1 MTGVATRHAG
11 DAQIAQTLDRGLQI
25 LELLASS
32 AEELSTTEIAAAVD
46 VHRTVAH
53 RLLVTLERRDLVDRS
68 RTGRYRLSAGVLR
81 LGAGVRDNL
90 REVSLPFLAELNE
103 ATDETVHLA
112 VLRGADVQFLE
123 SIESSR
129 QLRVVSRVG
138 RSMPAHATS
147 VGKAILA
154 ALSADDLHS
163 VLAATA
169 LEPVGP
175 ATVTDLGA
183 LQRELTAIR
192 RRGYA
197 VSKQESEAG
206 VGSVGVSV
214 VDRRG
219 HVRAAISVAAPLSR
233 LSDYE
238 IKRMAKWAQ
247 LTAKQI
253 GANV

>member
-1 MTGVATRHAG
+1 MTGIAARQASEG
-11 DAQIAQTLDRGLQI
+11 QIAQTLDRGLQI
-25 LELLASS
+25 LELLAS
-32 AEELSTTEIAAAVD
+32 AGDELSTTEIAAAVD

-68 RTGRYRLSAGVLR
+68 RAGRYRLSGGVLR
-81 LGAGVRDNL
+81 LGQGVRDNL
-90 REVSLPFLAELNE
+90 RDVSLPFLAELNE

-112 VLRGADVQFLE
+112 VLRGTEVQFLE
-123 SIESSR
+123 SIESSK

-147 VGKAILA
+147 VGKSILA
-154 ALSADDLHS
+154 RLAADDLRA

-175 ATVTDLGA
+175 ATVTDLVA
-183 LQRELTAIR
+183 LQRELVTIR

-206 VGSVGVSV
+206 VGSVGVPV
-214 VDRRG
+214 VDRGG

-238 IKRMAKWAQ
+238 IKRMAKAAQ

-253 GANV
+253 GANL